1 MSDVHLNQLK
11 YFVAIVRHGSFWS
24 AALEEYISQSS
35 ISKQIKALENELGVV
50 LFERSGNKTTL
61 TEAGKCFYEY
71 ATKVLAMTDDML
83 LDLSQFDRKGEENI
97 VFASIPIIGA
107 YKVSNLLSEF
117 QKENKDAKQVINY
130 NIFEEEQKN
139 VIFLLKSDKV
149 SFAFLRDEFN
159 KLVEYEH
166 RLFLTDEIGLICS
179 KKSPLAK
186 LKSFDFS
193 MLDYEKVIM
202 ISPKSEVY
210 TIVRDH
216 LRQAGK
222 EDNIVATTTRHRNL
236 LSMVADN
243 VGITFFAKRT
253 MQDTD
258 MAEELQFVPLALP
271 IYSNIYVVR
280 HRKRVFNAITEKF
293 WQYLCQ
299 HFPEYK
305 FN

>member
-1 MSDVHLNQLK
+1 
-11 YFVAIVRHGSFWS
+11 
-24 AALEEYISQSS
+24 
-35 ISKQIKALENELGVV
+35 
-50 LFERSGNKTTL
+50 
-61 TEAGKCFYEY
+61 
-71 ATKVLAMTDDML
+71 
-83 LDLSQFDRKGEENI
+83 
-97 VFASIPIIGA
+97 
-107 YKVSNLLSEF
+107 
-117 QKENKDAKQVINY
+117 
-130 NIFEEEQKN
+130 
-139 VIFLLKSDKV
+139 
-149 SFAFLRDEFN
+149 
-159 KLVEYEH
+159 
-166 RLFLTDEIGLICS
+166 
-179 KKSPLAK
+179 
-186 LKSFDFS
+186 

-258 MAEELQFVPLALP
+258 MAEELQFVPLELP